1 MTSPATSCAFLGI
14 GFRETWPPR
23 NTEVQ
28 PFAVAELCAR
38 AVSPLRMRR
47 LQESRPGSW
56 FRRPSCG
63 FHGRR
68 NGRRCAGH
76 GACLRKS
83 GVIHSCRVQI
93 PGTCMAQVS
102 RTCDR
107 LAPYRRSVMT
117 PRASCSP
124 LWRQPP
130 EQSHHPAAAIPCA
143 TSHGFGWLS
152 PAGKACSLAR
162 LRLGSWS
169 RSTAPRLGMT
179 ISSD

>member
-28 PFAVAELCAR
+28 PFAVADLCAR

-68 NGRRCAGH
+68 NGRRSAGH

-130 EQSHHPAAAIPCA
+130 EQSHHPAAAIPLRNITWLWLVVTGGEGLLA
-143 TSHGFGWLS
+143 GAASVGFLVALDGT
-152 PAGKACSLAR
+152 
-162 LRLGSWS
+162 
-169 RSTAPRLGMT
+169 TAWHDDLL
-179 ISSD
+179 